1 MTALLPKDRRI
12 LEKGYMDHRPFG
24 VTPTGE
30 TIRDVSGVI
39 VRANVEYLQEI
50 VARSKG
56 EEAGAQ
62 AVEELCRLLN
72 ERIRDPAYH
81 VTPTF
86 LKNVWHSYSYEFVC
100 FLGEF
105 CREITQDQHFQ
116 FRVGQEKFLPP
127 LIQVLARPLSLGQI
141 YKMFPHFGEKFAK
154 GSIQFE
160 VRKVTARS
168 AVLRMKFTDAI
179 YQQFGPY
186 RRRCAELVCQSAKAG
201 LAAVPAQVH
210 HQRPAAI
217 IEHTCIAD
225 GAEHC
230 EWEFRWK
237 PQPGSHWG
245 WAAAALL
252 TGGAV
257 LAYLRLRH
265 PAVSWL
271 EGALLAAIPAVFVWQ
286 LNVLASRARL
296 IKEQLASAE
305 LRHEELREAF
315 AQQEH
320 VTVELR
326 RKVRDLTTLHQ
337 VGLLLNSTMD
347 RERLIEAALSAL
359 VRDLRYD
366 RAMISFYDRERGVAF
381 DGRLVGVPQDVKAF
395 VRASEVPVTDP
406 NSIEGTVLLRE
417 EPVLVQDVRQA
428 WDRLHPVNQQLIAKS
443 EAKSFISVPLKV
455 KDRVIGALTVDRTQ
469 DHTVTEGDLDVMS
482 TVASQLAVALDNAD
496 AYRQIEALNVGL
508 EDMVRV
514 RTAQLEDA
522 NHQVQRQATQLAEW
536 NQLLEKRVQEQVG
549 QIERLGILKRFFS
562 PQLSDLIL
570 AGGAENPLNSHRQE
584 ITVVF
589 IDLRGYTSFAET
601 AKPEELMEML
611 HEYHAEMGK
620 IVMQYN
626 GTLERFAGDG
636 MVIFF
641 NDPVPVPNPT
651 EQAVRMAHAM
661 RDGVVVLARKWNT
674 RGYRLGFGVGIAS
687 GKATIGVIG
696 FEGRWDYAAIGPV
709 TNLAARLCNE
719 AKSGQILVS
728 RQFLQTVQTMA
739 EADLVGELSLKGFKQ
754 PITTYN
760 IHHVKPQAQ
769 PATFTGASGTLSS
782 E

>member
-1 MTALLPKDRRI
+1 MTKPLPKDRRI
-12 LEKGYMDHRPFG
+12 IEKGSMDYRPFG
-24 VTPTGE
+24 VTPKGD

-39 VRANVEYLQEI
+39 VRANVEYLQEF

-56 EEAGAQ
+56 EEAGGQ

-105 CREITQDQHFQ
+105 CRDIAQDQHFQ

-127 LIQVLARPLSLGQI
+127 PIQVLARPLSLGQI
-141 YKMFPHFGEKFAK
+141 YKMFPHFGDKFAK

-160 VRKVTARS
+160 TRKVTARS
-168 AVLRMKFTDAI
+168 AVLRMKFTDAV
-179 YQQFGPY
+179 YEQFGPY
-186 RRRCAELVCQSAKAG
+186 RHRCAELVCQSAKAG

-210 HQRPAAI
+210 HQRPATI
-217 IEHTCIAD
+217 VENTCIAD

-237 PQPGSHWG
+237 AQPQRDWG

-257 LAYLRLRH
+257 LGYLRLRH
-265 PAVSWL
+265 PEVSWL
-271 EGALLAAIPAVFVWQ
+271 EGGVLAALPTVFVWQ
-286 LNVLASRARL
+286 LKILASRARL

-315 AQQEH
+315 TEQEQA
-320 VTVELR
+320 TVELR
-326 RKVRDLTTLHQ
+326 RKVRDLTTLHE
-337 VGLLLNSTMD
+337 VSLLLNSTMD

-359 VRDLRYD
+359 IRDLKYD
-366 RAMISFYDRERGVAF
+366 RAMISFYDKERGVAL
-381 DGRLVGVPQDVKAF
+381 DGRLFGVPEDVKTF
-395 VRASEVPVTDP
+395 IRSSEVPVTDP

-417 EPVLVQDVRQA
+417 EPVLVQDLRKA
-428 WDRLHPVNQQLIAKS
+428 WDRLHPINQRLIEMS
-443 EAKSFISVPLKV
+443 DAKSFMSVPLKV

-469 DHTVTEGDLDVMS
+469 DHAVSDSDLDVMT
-482 TVASQLAVALDNAD
+482 TVAGQLAVALDNAD

-514 RTAQLEDA
+514 RTAQLEEA
-522 NHQVQRQATQLAEW
+522 NHHVQRQATQLAEW
-536 NQLLEKRVQEQVG
+536 NQLLAKRVQEQVH

-562 PQLSDLIL
+562 PQLSDLIVS
-570 AGGAENPLNSHRQE
+570 GGAENPLKSHRQE

-620 IVMQYN
+620 IVMQYH

-641 NDPVPVPNPT
+641 NDPVPVANPT
-651 EQAVRMAHAM
+651 EQAVRMAQAM
-661 RDGVVVLARKWNT
+661 RDGIAVLARKWDT
-674 RGYRLGFGVGIAS
+674 RGYQLGFGIGIAN

-728 RQFLQTVQTMA
+728 HQFLQTVATIA
-739 EADLVGELSLKGFKQ
+739 EADPVGELSLKGFKQ
-754 PITTYN
+754 PITTFN
-760 IHHVKPQAQ
+760 IRCVKAESRQVVSRA
-769 PATFTGASGTLSS
+769 
-782 E
+782 